1 MNAPA
6 DAAILPPVDLAI
18 ARRCEPPPEDIP
30 SGAPPLE
37 NALQAQLQAIA
48 ARPISARTLLELE
61 KTARL
66 GRELLAVAQDPKS
79 VRRHR
84 RLTDEDDDGD
94 DGDDE
99 GVASL
104 VLNPYNPGNKA
115 ETFGATIV
123 REAMASLSSLTS
135 VFAPRA
141 PEPSLTEIVTAIALA
156 KRQGLTA
163 VVTVLETQLRDR
175 YDVTSPGDLSAIAD
189 VGAVSVESY
198 LGAVEPPVDAD
209 VEVPS

>member
-6 DAAILPPVDLAI
+6 DAVLPPTDLAVTRSRTESLP
-18 ARRCEPPPEDIP
+18 ADAP

-37 NALQAQLQAIA
+37 SALRAQLQAIA

-84 RLTDEDDDGD
+84 RLTDEDD

-175 YDVTSPGDLSAIAD
+175 YDVTSPGDPSAIAD